1 MTSSPPWEPGRLRWR
16 PMSEQ
21 SLVEQV
27 AAIFRKHRE
36 EARERGGQS
45 TEEHVATA
53 QAAEESLTLIA
64 AELDRL
70 RVERK

>member
-1 MTSSPPWEPGRLRWR
+1 
-16 PMSEQ
+16 MSEQ
-21 SLVEQV
+21 SLVDQI
-27 AAIFRKHRE
+27 AAIFAKHRE

-53 QAAEESLTLIA
+53 QAAEESLTLLA

-70 RVERK
+70 RVEHK